1 MVVGECD
8 GCVADQVH
16 RTGAGAAF
24 GFGAVGGG
32 LSLGLIPSWC
42 DMRANTHTRTY
53 GRVSGP
59 GDG

>member
-1 MVVGECD
+1 MGVSP
-8 GCVADQVH
+8 
-16 RTGAGAAF
+16 GAGAAF